1 MIVDIVAKGSIY
13 GNTTTFRCEPNKD
26 GLFELSKIVGRKTG
40 TRPQSLCNK
49 VYVETKEEALKL
61 LLTNK
66 YYISLTGRY
75 SGIHRK
81 SLRRIATCTIVK
93 I

>member
-1 MIVDIVAKGSIY
+1 MIIDIVAKGSIY
-13 GNTTTFRCEPNKD
+13 GNETTFRCEANKE
-26 GLFELSKIVGRKTG
+26 GYFELSKIIGRKSG

-49 VYVETKEEALKL
+49 VYVETKEEAARL

-81 SLRRIATCTIVK
+81 SLRRIAACTIVK
-93 I
+93 V